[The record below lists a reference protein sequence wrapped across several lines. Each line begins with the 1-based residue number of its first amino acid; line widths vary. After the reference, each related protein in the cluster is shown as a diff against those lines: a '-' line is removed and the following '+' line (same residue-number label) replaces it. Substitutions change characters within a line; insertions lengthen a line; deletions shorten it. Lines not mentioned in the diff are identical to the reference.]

1 MINTENG
8 KCRAWVMS
16 LGLTSPSI
24 GRRGHGRFIFA
35 CRRSRCGTAVV
46 ATLTFSVA
54 EIIHGVFGSSR
65 MVVFLFVGVS
75 AVAHGADEPRCAT
88 RALPGPV
95 LFEVVLAGLDVAS
108 RDEDNKA
115 DETVEDGV
123 NKNAAY
129 EN

>member
-1 MINTENG
+1 M
-8 KCRAWVMS
+8 
-16 LGLTSPSI
+16 
-24 GRRGHGRFIFA
+24 
-35 CRRSRCGTAVV
+35 V
-46 ATLTFSVA
+46 ATLTFSVP

-108 RDEDNKA
+108 RDEDNEA